1 MQQKYT
7 RQVPT
12 QQLLIICEA
21 ELAAMSKERTKQ
33 GRFQSW

>member
-7 RQVPT
+7 QQVPT

-21 ELAAMSKERTKQ
+21 ELAAMSKESTKQ
-33 GRFQSW
+33 GWLKSW